1 MSWRD
6 GTRVTAEVARAMSIP
21 PAQAV
26 DLSVSRT
33 QLDGEELVRALY
45 EEHAA
50 PLLAFVQRLM
60 GGDRSLAEDI
70 VQETLLRAWR
80 HADEL
85 SADRVRPWLF
95 TTARH
100 LVIDAFR
107 ARAARPTE
115 ALEEPAEAAA
125 AADTIDGTDTIDAAL
140 SAAIVTDALQALTPA
155 HRAVLIDY
163 FYRGRTAAEIAVE
176 RGLPA
181 GTARSRVFYALRA
194 LRLALQERGVT
205 GP

>member
-1 MSWRD
+1 MS
-6 GTRVTAEVARAMSIP
+6 TRPGA
-21 PAQAV
+21 
-26 DLSVSRT
+26 SVVLDVSGT
-33 QLDGEELVRALY
+33 QLGDEELVRALY

-50 PLLAFVQRLM
+50 PLLAFVQRLLN
-60 GGDRSLAEDI
+60 GDRPQAEDI

-85 SADRVRPWLF
+85 SADNVRPWLF
-95 TTARH
+95 TTARR
-100 LVIDAFR
+100 LVIDAYR
-107 ARAARPTE
+107 ARSAR
-115 ALEEPAEAAA
+115 PAEAPPEAA
-125 AADTIDGTDTIDAAL
+125 PELSDAADTIDAAL
-140 SAAIVTDALQALTPA
+140 SAAIVIDALQALTPA
-155 HRAVLIDY
+155 HRAVLVDY

>member
-1 MSWRD
+1 
-6 GTRVTAEVARAMSIP
+6 MSIP

-26 DLSVSRT
+26 DLSVGGT
-33 QLDGEELVRALY
+33 QLEGEELVRALY

-60 GGDRSLAEDI
+60 GGDRPLAEDI

-100 LVIDAFR
+100 LVID
-107 ARAARPTE
+107 
-115 ALEEPAEAAA
+115 
-125 AADTIDGTDTIDAAL
+125 
-140 SAAIVTDALQALTPA
+140 S
-155 HRAVLIDY
+155 
-163 FYRGRTAAEIAVE
+163 YRGRTAAEIAVE

>member
-1 MSWRD
+1 MR
-6 GTRVTAEVARAMSIP
+6 TRAAR
-21 PAQAV
+21 
-26 DLSVSRT
+26 
-33 QLDGEELVRALY
+33 EESLRALY
-45 EEHAA
+45 DGHA
-50 PLLAFVQRLM
+50 PVLLGYAMRLTD
-60 GGDRSLAEDI
+60 GDRARAEDI

-100 LVIDAFR
+100 LVIDAYR
-107 ARAARPTE
+107 ARSARPAE

-163 FYRGRTAAEIAVE
+163 FYRGRTAAEIAAE